1 MAFLID
7 SLHEDVNKIVK
18 KPYVEEPDS
27 DGRYCHS
34 TVHYM
39 QLLMGILSLGA
50 SKMNKIFN

>member
-50 SKMNKIFN
+50 SKMNKILN